1 MLPHYQTRF
10 WLIFSVLFIGLLY
23 LLAPVL
29 APFMYAAVLA
39 YLGNPLIDRLEA
51 RKIDRSMAV
60 MLVFGLIV
68 LGLLVLLLILV
79 PISSHQFKLLMDRLP
94 TYIHW
99 LQTSVVP
106 WFHDHLG
113 FDPATFEL
121 ELLHTRLTDYAQKI
135 STVALG
141 LVESLETSSTVIF
154 TWLAHLVLIPLVTF
168 YLLRDWHVLLNSI
181 QDLLPRAIVGHVTY
195 LTRESDEVI
204 GAFLRGQFIVMA
216 ILGVFYSVGLAVIGL
231 EFPLI
236 IGMLAGLVSFVPYL
250 GLITGILLASIV
262 SILEFHSLLSVFPVL
277 ILFGL
282 GQLISDFFLTPKL
295 IGDRI
300 GLHPVAVLFAVLAG
314 GHLFGLVG
322 ILLALPVAAVIRV
335 LLNGARDAYV
345 SSSLYRG

>member
-94 TYIHW
+94 VYIHW
-99 LQTSVVP
+99 LQTSVLP

-168 YLLRDWHVLLNSI
+168 YLLRDWHVLLASI
-181 QDLLPRAIVGHVTY
+181 QNLLPRAIVGHVTY

-335 LLNGARDAYV
+335 LLNGARDAYLG
-345 SSSLYRG
+345 SSLYRS